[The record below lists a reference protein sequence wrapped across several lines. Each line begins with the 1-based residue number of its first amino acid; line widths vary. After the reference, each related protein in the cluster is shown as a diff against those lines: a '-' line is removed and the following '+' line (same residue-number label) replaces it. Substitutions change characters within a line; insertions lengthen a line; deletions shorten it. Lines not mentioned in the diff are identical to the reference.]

1 MSEARPMRAD
11 ARRKREAVLAAA
23 GEVFLE
29 RGIDVALDEIARR
42 AGVGIGTLYR
52 HFPTREALVVGAYV
66 RHMDLLCDEVDG
78 LLSELPPDEAL
89 VTWMQRFIGHAAEQ
103 PGMAVALKAVVH
115 AADSEAVRAG
125 HERVF
130 AALRTLLDAAERAG
144 TVRPGVSAD
153 DLAGALSGFSLITG
167 RPGSRERSDR
177 LVALLVDG
185 LRLGAPGPG

>member
-11 ARRKREAVLAAA
+11 ARRKREAILAAA

-66 RHMDLLCDEVDG
+66 HHMDMLCDEVDG
-78 LLSELPPDEAL
+78 LLSELPPDKAL

-144 TVRPGVSAD
+144 TIRPGVLAD

-185 LRLGAPGPG
+185 LRLGAPGPR